1 MNRAMKTKYLKIVI
15 AALLIT
21 AASCGHRKTVSPQEN
36 IMTIASNGAIAS
48 FALEGTGTVTIDWG
62 DGSENETA
70 EIWKQEEEGSPLFFT
85 YREYPA
91 AKARTT
97 FDKPSRTTVGEPS
110 RTITVSGGNI
120 TGLYCPG
127 NEYITSLD
135 VSQLTALRTLHC
147 QSNQLTSLDLSKNK
161 ALKELNCFNNQFTIA
176 ALNALVGTLHEN
188 GGEIDISQNPGAA
201 GFDASIAEAKGWVV
215 RNE

>member
-1 MNRAMKTKYLKIVI
+1 MKTKYLKLAI

-21 AASCGHRKTVSPQEN
+21 AASCGQRKTVPQREN
-36 IMTIASNGAIAS
+36 VMTIVTDGAIAS

-62 DGSENETA
+62 NGSEKETA
-70 EIWKQEEEGSPLFFT
+70 EIWEQEEDGSPLFFT

-91 AKARTT
+91 ANNRII
-97 FDKPSRTTVGEPS
+97 S
-110 RTITVSGGNI
+110 VSGGNI

-135 VSQLTALRTLHC
+135 VSQLTELRTLHC
-147 QSNQLTSLDLSKNK
+147 QSNRLTNLDLSQNT
-161 ALKELNCFNNQFTIA
+161 ALKELICFNNQFTTT
-176 ALNALVGTLHEN
+176 ALNALVGTLHGN

-201 GFDASIAEAKGWVV
+201 SFDASIAEAKGWWVK
-215 RNE
+215 NE